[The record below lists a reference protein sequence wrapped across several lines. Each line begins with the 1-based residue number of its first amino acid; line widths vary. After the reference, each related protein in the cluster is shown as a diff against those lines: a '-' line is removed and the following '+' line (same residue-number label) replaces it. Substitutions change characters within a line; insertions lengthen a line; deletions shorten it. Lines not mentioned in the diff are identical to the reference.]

1 MVSNNFKLAVRNTF
15 PITGIP
21 IVIIGIYVMLILS
34 IQLLFIEES
43 NWGFYTFIFS
53 IALLTVTSFY
63 YHCNLSKIRRVAIL
77 KLYGANFLN
86 IFICTII
93 EMSIY
98 TLLAITIFFVS
109 IDLMRHV
116 FILLAIFK
124 PKYSELLSLLIVL
137 MAINTLI
144 SIPIG
149 IVKSSYA
156 SPKHLRIR

>member
-1 MVSNNFKLAVRNTF
+1 
-15 PITGIP
+15 
-21 IVIIGIYVMLILS
+21 
-34 IQLLFIEES
+34 
-43 NWGFYTFIFS
+43 
-53 IALLTVTSFY
+53 
-63 YHCNLSKIRRVAIL
+63 
-77 KLYGANFLN
+77 
-86 IFICTII
+86 
-93 EMSIY
+93 MSIY